1 MKFILFMLI
10 FVAICIVN
18 AQTSILDTLDVLSE
32 LDGRM
37 VFNRTFD
44 QIIAYHEGDFYIGDI
59 YDWWIEAIIAS
70 YGYLSFLTPDVIV
83 GYNINNITL
92 HYFISMML
100 SNNMYNTYPQFDFPW
115 GIINPPMLIDH
126 IDYGNS
132 LTWEDIHPIILGIPA
147 ILVDSLTG
155 GWQTHDVT
163 NWMLSDIENNRI
175 YSQYRIRLLNDS
187 DWDGMDD
194 FIAIDNHNSSYKPY
208 ITVEYMPDSTSVS
221 DDNIIPQIRDVRIY
235 PNPFRQSTTISFE
248 LQKQEKIIL
257 TVYNAKGQLV
267 RKLAE
272 GFYAKGTHTF
282 EWDAKDSYG
291 NQVKA
296 GLYIYKITSQYS
308 SQTGKCLLIK

>member
-1 MKFILFMLI
+1 MKFILFLLL
-10 FVAICIVN
+10 FVTISIVN

-32 LDGRM
+32 LDGVI
-37 VFNRTFD
+37 VFNRAQT
-44 QIIAYHEGDFYIGDI
+44 QIIAYQNADYYIGDV
-59 YDWWIEAIIAS
+59 YDAWIETMCANHA
-70 YGYLSFLTPDVIV
+70 YLSYSTPQIIT
-83 GYNINNITL
+83 GYHLYSAMLN
-92 HYFISMML
+92 YFIVFMVGNNFI
-100 SNNMYNTYPQFDFPW
+100 SNGYPKFDYPW
-115 GIINPPMLIDH
+115 GVLEPPMLIDH

-194 FIAIDNHNSSYKPY
+194 LILISDNTAYRPY